1 MIMLSRRMMGLLPL
15 LGLAVLVSACG
26 GERPPPLPP
35 DVTMTGDVDL
45 GIRSTMAKFLARVRA
60 HAVHGLARLDTNPH
74 DSNWATARAGAA
86 WLIDHY
92 ADALGGAMRVE
103 VIDDS
108 VGEEEWRLCLK
119 FGAPERNLRLTVL
132 ETGKD
137 GHFSPDG
144 GYRTLLLAGFAEVKG
159 APKPNPS
166 IPPGTF
172 CAAGVVGLQ
181 WG

>member
-1 MIMLSRRMMGLLPL
+1 
-15 LGLAVLVSACG
+15 
-26 GERPPPLPP
+26 
-35 DVTMTGDVDL
+35 MTGDVDRDL
-45 GIRSTMAKFLARVRA
+45 RSTMAKFLGRVRA
-60 HAVHGLARLDTNPH
+60 RDVHGLARLETNPH
-74 DSNWATARAGAA
+74 DSSWATARAGSA

-103 VIDDS
+103 VVDDS
-108 VGEEEWRLCLK
+108 VGEQEWHLCLR
-119 FGAPERNLRLTVL
+119 FGAPERDLRLTVL

-144 GYRTLLLAGFAEVKG
+144 GYRTLLLSGFAEVKG
-159 APKPNPS
+159 TPRPNPS

-172 CAAGVVGLQ
+172 CAAGVVGPQ